1 MIPPF
6 ANTGWPKYRVV
17 TTAERIALQANQAQI
32 NNLPVGFILE
42 EIDLNGE
49 LTALW
54 IRNDE
59 TPGSL
64 RRLQIVP
71 QANSV
76 TIASLGDDLVY
87 VEEYEIPAGA
97 AGPTGLPLGNGQRNS
112 RLVGA
117 SIAVSAVGPA
127 AIGTHTIDILN
138 GGSVVLAGFEV
149 DQNEPLNTFLSPAF
163 FDATI
168 PISSPQVF
176 AGDPF
181 SILLSEGDIGIRL
194 VLTWKVVA

>member
-1 MIPPF
+1 MTPPY

-17 TTAERIALQANQAQI
+17 TTAERIALQASQDQI
-32 NNLPVGFILE
+32 NNLPVGFLLE
-42 EIDLNGE
+42 EVQAGVL
-49 LTALW
+49 LALW
-54 IRNDE
+54 ARDDQAVG
-59 TPGSL
+59 TL
-64 RRLQIVP
+64 RQLQMIP

-76 TIASLGDDLVY
+76 TIASLGDDLTY

-127 AIGTHTIDILN
+127 AIGTHKIDILN

-149 DQNEPLNTFLSPAF
+149 DQNELLNTFLSPAF

>member
-1 MIPPF
+1 MTPPY

-17 TTAERIALQANQAQI
+17 TTAERVALQANQAQI
-32 NNLPVGFILE
+32 DNLPVGFPLE
-42 EIDLNGE
+42 EIQAGVL
-49 LTALW
+49 LALW
-54 IRNDE
+54 ARDDQAVG
-59 TPGSL
+59 TL
-64 RRLQIVP
+64 RQLQMIP

-76 TIASLGDDLVY
+76 TIASLGDDLTY

>member
-1 MIPPF
+1 MTPPY

-17 TTAERIALQANQAQI
+17 TTAERIALQASQDQI
-32 NNLPVGFILE
+32 NNLPVGFLLE
-42 EIDLNGE
+42 EIQAGVL
-49 LTALW
+49 LALW
-54 IRNDE
+54 ARDDQAVG
-59 TPGSL
+59 TL
-64 RRLQIVP
+64 RQLQMIP

-76 TIASLGDDLVY
+76 TIASLGDDLTY

-127 AIGTHTIDILN
+127 AIGTHKIDILN

-149 DQNEPLNTFLSPAF
+149 DQNELLNTFLSPAF

>member
-17 TTAERIALQANQAQI
+17 TTAERVAIQANQAQI
-32 NNLPVGFILE
+32 NNLPIGFIFE
-42 EIDLNGE
+42 EVQAGVFV
-49 LTALW
+49 ALW
-54 IRNDE
+54 ARDDQAVG
-59 TPGSL
+59 TL
-64 RRLQIVP
+64 RQLQMIP

-112 RLVGA
+112 RLVA
-117 SIAVSAVGPA
+117 ATLAVSSVGPA
-127 AIGTHTIDILN
+127 ALGTHTIDILN
-138 GGSVVLAGFEV
+138 GGSVVLARFEV
-149 DQNEPLNTFLSPAF
+149 DQNEPLNTALSAAFL
-163 FDATI
+163 DATI
-168 PISSPQVF
+168 PITSPQVF

-181 SILLSEGDIGIRL
+181 SILLSEGDIGFRL

>member
-1 MIPPF
+1 M
-6 ANTGWPKYRVV
+6 
-17 TTAERIALQANQAQI
+17 
-32 NNLPVGFILE
+32 
-42 EIDLNGE
+42 
-49 LTALW
+49 
-54 IRNDE
+54 
-59 TPGSL
+59 
-64 RRLQIVP
+64 
-71 QANSV
+71 
-76 TIASLGDDLVY
+76 
-87 VEEYEIPAGA
+87 
-97 AGPTGLPLGNGQRNS
+97 
-112 RLVGA
+112 
-117 SIAVSAVGPA
+117 SAVGPA